1 MITMGMVLFSFFFFF
16 SSLTFGCIVVL
27 LIVSAM
33 ILGSTHPLTYTSRDD
48 KLENE
53 YKNTY

>member
-1 MITMGMVLFSFFFFF
+1 MIYSVFD
-16 SSLTFGCIVVL
+16 LTFDCIVVL